1 MSIALRSQSHILA
14 SPSGD
19 ISRSHITQTLPE
31 CYYYPKAGFI
41 DHPDVIDGKGTK
53 KIDNCLIGTLK
64 GSSASEPNS
73 VVLAFRGTLPPSTI
87 KLLPPSLLPF
97 IFPPIPLPIPIPL
110 FLPIPPTLLRF
121 LEDWLND
128 FEAVLTDFTKM
139 PGVKVHKGFH
149 DTVTSFFGQEIVK
162 KHSSPV
168 NPWHDELYITGHSK
182 GGALAHVAALL
193 LRTMHPNIP
202 LAGVIS
208 FEAPRAGDAS
218 FAAAYNALKINSL
231 RYEFQDDIVPHLP
244 LTGDIAKFI
253 ASMPLTQVARKIFYP
268 KSERSLT
275 FEHVG
280 ELRFIDWLGNV
291 VVDKPGLQEERNK
304 RLRDKLVPFG
314 ALAILRLLYTQHS
327 VSCETK
333 VAWKAICRMEP
344 CKF

>member
-1 MSIALRSQSHILA
+1 MACRLLCAANLTYAPPPQATDPDPAGLFYY
-14 SPSGD
+14 
-19 ISRSHITQTLPE
+19 SR
-31 CYYYPKAGFI
+31 ADFI
-41 DHPDVIDGKGTK
+41 DRPDVIEGKGTK
-53 KIDNCLIGTLK
+53 GIDRCLIGTLK
-64 GSSASEPNS
+64 GSSDSEPNS
-73 VVLAFRGTLPPSTI
+73 VVLAFRGTLPPYTI

-97 IFPPIPLPIPIPL
+97 IIPPIPLPIPIPL
-110 FLPIPPTLLRF
+110 PTIPPTLLRF

-162 KHSSPV
+162 KIQARLTRGTR
-168 NPWHDELYITGHSK
+168 LYITGHSK

-244 LTGDIAKFI
+244 LTGDLAKFI
-253 ASMPLTQVARKIFYP
+253 ASRPLIQVARKIFYP